1 MIVFYQFTGGFSCRS
16 TCLIIF
22 LCEAES
28 RFQKQPSWVRL
39 SLLRSTKFSC
49 AVQDKNTQLL
59 SCSMSHTNSDDHY
72 AHLCRS
78 YVSQASRKI
87 LTTIFPAKPRYSPVC
102 LGQEKSA

>member
-59 SCSMSHTNSDDHY
+59 SCSMSYTNSDDHY
-72 AHLCRS
+72 AHLCQPT
-78 YVSQASRKI
+78 VSAMTEVIILKI
-87 LTTIFPAKPRYSPVC
+87 T
-102 LGQEKSA
+102 